1 MPRKSRTDAPGALH
15 HIIIRGIERK
25 KIFRSDYDRSDF
37 VGRLA
42 ELVPETQTECFA
54 WALIPNH
61 AHLLF
66 RTGSVPVS
74 RLMSRLLTGYAGWF
88 NKKYHRH
95 GQLFQNR
102 YKSILCQEDAYLKE
116 LVRYIHLNPLRAGI
130 VEDLKELDKYSWCG
144 HSSVMGKKKQPWQ
157 NVDYVYRLF
166 SEKKKEARKIYRAF
180 VKKGIDEGKREDLT
194 GGGLLRSQGG
204 WAALKGYRK
213 AGIRVKGDERI
224 LGDSD
229 FVEKVLKSAQES
241 LEEKYG
247 LKNRGYDFDK
257 AVQRVSKLMDM
268 DVSQVLAFGKVPKTV
283 QARALLCFFAH
294 RKLGMT
300 TVEIAGRLKI
310 SQSAVSRLSRKGE
323 IIEREKSI
331 KLIE

>member
-1 MPRKSRTDAPGALH
+1 
-15 HIIIRGIERK
+15 
-25 KIFRSDYDRSDF
+25 
-37 VGRLA
+37 
-42 ELVPETQTECFA
+42 
-54 WALIPNH
+54 
-61 AHLLF
+61 
-66 RTGSVPVS
+66 
-74 RLMSRLLTGYAGWF
+74 MSRLLTGYAGWF

-116 LVRYIHLNPLRAGI
+116 LVGYIHLNPLR
-130 VEDLKELDKYSWCG
+130 
-144 HSSVMGKKKQPWQ
+144 
-157 NVDYVYRLF
+157 
-166 SEKKKEARKIYRAF
+166 
-180 VKKGIDEGKREDLT
+180 
-194 GGGLLRSQGG
+194 GGPL
-204 WAALKGYRK
+204 
-213 AGIRVKGDERI
+213 GDERI
-224 LGDSD
+224 IGDSD

-257 AVQRVSKLMDM
+257 AVERVSELMDM
-268 DVSQVLAFGKVPKTV
+268 DVSQVLAFDKAPKTV

-300 TVEIAGRLKI
+300 TIEIAGRLKI

-331 KLIE
+331 RLIE